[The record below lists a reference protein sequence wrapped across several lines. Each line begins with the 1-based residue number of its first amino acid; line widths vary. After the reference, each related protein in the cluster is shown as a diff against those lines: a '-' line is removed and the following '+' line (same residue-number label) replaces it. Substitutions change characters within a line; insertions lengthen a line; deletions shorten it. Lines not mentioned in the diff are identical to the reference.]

1 MSSRSSLGLLMV
13 VGACGGS
20 VGGSTD
26 VEPTLVFADRSDA
39 EISRLVSAATVAE
52 GFGAQGMVSSFDD
65 PSDGDPCPAIT
76 EDLAANTVT
85 ITGGCTT
92 LDDEQI
98 DGTATIIN
106 PLGWGE
112 LEYDFRDDS
121 IYDFS
126 GFTIVRA
133 VDIVQAW
140 DGVFTTAPSFETL
153 DLDLTSEV
161 AGLSV
166 RSDLFLACDQGS
178 LTCEHGES
186 GLELL
191 GVGGARVSGTIAV
204 SGQSAESSLA
214 LRGVDTVR
222 VSIADGCIHWEIEG
236 TGRSF
241 DQGTCP

>member
-1 MSSRSSLGLLMV
+1 MLV
-13 VGACGGS
+13 VLGACGGS

-39 EISRLVSAATVAE
+39 EISRLVSAATVSE
-52 GFGAQGMVSSFDD
+52 GFGAQAMVSSFDD
-65 PSDGDPCPAIT
+65 PSDGDPCPGID

-92 LDDEQI
+92 LDDERI
-98 DGTATIIN
+98 EGSATIIN

-126 GFTIVRA
+126 GFTIVRNEA
-133 VDIVQAW
+133 AGIVQAW

-161 AGLSV
+161 TGLSV
-166 RSDLFLACDQGS
+166 RSDLFLACDQTS

-204 SGQSAESSLA
+204 SGQSAESSLT
-214 LRGVDTVR
+214 LRGVDTVL
-222 VSIADGCIHWEIEG
+222 VSISQSCIHWEIEG
-236 TGRSF
+236 TSRFF